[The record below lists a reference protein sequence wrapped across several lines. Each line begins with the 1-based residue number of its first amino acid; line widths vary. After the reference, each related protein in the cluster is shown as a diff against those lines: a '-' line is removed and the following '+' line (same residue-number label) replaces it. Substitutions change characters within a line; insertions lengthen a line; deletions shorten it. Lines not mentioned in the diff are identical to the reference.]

1 MIKIKASVPQF
12 NLKWWESSR
21 NELAGIL
28 QQDNELSWS
37 QERDPQTGKGWAPLS
52 QRYRAKKNAIAPGQP
67 ILRLTGTMLN
77 TAKIRPGSSVGLFS
91 AKTRADYGIYHMTG
105 TTRMP
110 ARPWLGVPSVTVPK
124 MESVIAKA
132 ISKGRNVRI

>member
-12 NLKWWESSR
+12 NLNWWKSSKA
-21 NELAGIL
+21 ELARTL

-52 QRYRAKKNAIAPGQP
+52 ARYRARKNMIAPGQP
-67 ILRLTGTMLN
+67 ILRLTGKMLN

-91 AKTRADYGIYHMTG
+91 ARTKANYGIYHMTG
-105 TTRMP
+105 TARMP
-110 ARPWLGVPSVTVPK
+110 ARPWLGVPNLTVPK
-124 MESVIAKA
+124 MESIVVKA
-132 ISKGRNVRI
+132 IVKGRNKRI